1 MSIKD
6 MELSNNTK
14 SYEKQLIL
22 DDETLKS
29 LQEEKQK
36 LKLTVDETYEELIKK
51 QKEVSQIESEVQKVK
66 SQLEAL
72 SQNIDRKL
80 NNPRVKDI
88 LDFFSKKDQF
98 KQPIGNAYEWK
109 NQIKKQKFD
118 IEKAVIDQ

>member
-29 LQEEKQK
+29 LQDEKQK

>member
-6 MELSNNTK
+6 MELMNNTK

-29 LQEEKQK
+29 LQDEKQK
-36 LKLTVDETYEELIKK
+36 LKLTVDETYEDLIKK
-51 QKEVSQIESEVQKVK
+51 QKEVSQIESDLQKVK

-118 IEKAVIDQ
+118 IEKAVID